1 MKDKIRNNKFVL
13 FTFLISF
20 AVVCIIYLMHRA
32 LPFGGNSLLA
42 VDFYHQYGPMLS
54 ELYDKVRDGS
64 NLIYS
69 YNIGLGIPYY
79 RNFLNYLSSPLNIL
93 LFLFKREHILIAF
106 SLIIGLKSVL
116 SATFMAYYLKKKFK
130 KDNVFLIAIG
140 LAYGLSAYFA
150 AYYWNLMWLDGMVF
164 LPLIVMGIENIID
177 KGKIKQYVCFLSI
190 MLFSNYFI
198 GYMICIFSVM
208 YFFAYYFIKN
218 KFRLYSFYKACLRFF
233 IGSLLSFGLVAVLL
247 IPMYY
252 ALRSISATHDIFPT
266 IIEYNFSLLKFFAN
280 HFAGV
285 KPTVFASDLL
295 PLPNVS
301 SSVIILPLVLLFFV
315 NKKISIKEKIIY
327 ALLLLVFITSFEI
340 KALDFIWHAFHVPND
355 LPYRYSFIYIFLLCT
370 ISYKSVINIKYI
382 KYIYVI
388 AIYLLLMA
396 ALITL
401 KITYFENLSST
412 MFLLNTILLTIYT
425 IIYITYKF
433 EIISLKYVY
442 MFIYGI
448 IAIEMLVAC
457 GYNLNINQKASD
469 YIDKYKNNELILSK
483 LKQKDNSFYR
493 VEQETYM
500 TYNDGAYVG
509 YNGIS
514 TFSSMAYENL
524 SRLER
529 SLGLAGN
536 NINSYYYNMQTP
548 VYNSMHALKYI
559 IGNLDNNKYYSKYI
573 TSKNNIYKYKYNLP
587 IMFPVDNNIKNWI
600 TYDINPFIN
609 QSSFIQSSTGVY
621 DVFDRMYLDTISGCT
636 TSSTNGEYINF
647 EFAEDGIENEIVLT
661 YKNNDNKNIYAYFYN
676 SNIEYI
682 IIGEDDY
689 RYFSPNEPYIIEL
702 KNISKDI
709 NFTIH
714 FKDKNENYLQAFV
727 YAVNDDNF
735 IKAYNILNKYEFK
748 IKKFKNSTI
757 TGTIEVPKEMTM
769 YTSIPYDNGWR
780 VYINNKRVSTFKIGD
795 ALLGYKL
802 NKGVNN
808 IKLVYYPEKIILGFL
823 ITMVSIST
831 IIVYEII
838 LLKRR
843 K

>member
-1 MKDKIRNNKFVL
+1 MKDKIRNNKYII

-20 AVVCIIYLMHRA
+20 SIISIIFIMHRA
-32 LPFGGNSLLA
+32 LPFGGNSLLT
-42 VDFYHQYGPMLS
+42 VDFYHQYGPMLG
-54 ELYDKVRDGS
+54 ELYDKVRSGS
-64 NLIYS
+64 NIIYS

-130 KDNVFLIAIG
+130 QDNVFLIAIG

-164 LPLIVMGIENIID
+164 LPLIVLGIENIIN

-190 MLFSNYFI
+190 MLLSNYFI
-198 GYMICIFSVM
+198 GYMICIFSVI

-218 KFRLYSFYKACLRFF
+218 KFRLYSFYKACLRFL
-233 IGSLLSFGLVAVLL
+233 IGSLLSFGFVAVLL
-247 IPMYY
+247 IPMFY
-252 ALRSISATHDIFPT
+252 ALKSISATHDMFPS

-285 KPTVFASDLL
+285 RPTVFASDVL

-301 SSVIILPLVLLFFV
+301 SSVIVLPLLILFFI
-315 NKKISIKEKIIY
+315 NKKINIKEKIVY
-327 ALLLLVFITSFEI
+327 ALLLVIFIASFEI
-340 KALDFIWHAFHVPND
+340 KILDFIWHAFHVPND
-355 LPYRYSFIYIFLLCT
+355 LPYRYSFIYIFTLCT
-370 ISYKSVINIKYI
+370 LAYKSAINIKWI

-388 AIYLLLMA
+388 IIYLILMI

-401 KITYFENLSST
+401 KVTYFENLSST
-412 MFLLNTILLTIYT
+412 MFLLNTIFLTIYT
-425 IIYITYKF
+425 IIYIIYKF
-433 EIISLKYVY
+433 EIVNLKYIY
-442 MFIYGI
+442 MLIYGLV
-448 IAIEMLVAC
+448 AMEMFVAC
-457 GYNLNINQKASD
+457 GYNLNINQAASD
-469 YIDKYKNNELILSK
+469 YIDKYTSNKEALSE
-483 LKQKDNSFYR
+483 LKQKDSSFYR
-493 VEQETYM
+493 LEQEIYM
-500 TYNDGAYVG
+500 TYNDGSYIG

-529 SLGLAGN
+529 SLGLGGN

-548 VYNSMHALKYI
+548 VYNSMHAVKYI
-559 IGNLDNNKYYSKYI
+559 VGNLDDNNYYSKYI
-573 TSKNNIYKYKYNLP
+573 TNENNIFKYKYYLP

-609 QSSFIQSSTGVY
+609 QSSFIQNATGVY
-621 DVFDRMYLDTISGCT
+621 DVFDRMYLDTISGCA

-647 EFAEDGIENEIVLT
+647 EFNEGGIEDEIVLT
-661 YKNNDNKNIYAYFYN
+661 YKNSNYKNIYAYFYN
-676 SNIEYI
+676 SNIEYV

-702 KNISKDI
+702 KNTSEDI
-709 NFTIH
+709 KFTIH
-714 FKDKNENYLQAFV
+714 FKDKNENYIQAFV
-727 YAVNDDNF
+727 YAVNNDNF
-735 IKAYNILNKYEFK
+735 IKAYNILNKNKFK
-748 IKKFKNSTI
+748 ISTFKNNLI
-757 TGTIEVPKEMTM
+757 TGSIEVPQAMTM
-769 YTSIPYDNGWR
+769 YTSIPYDKGWK
-780 VYINNKRVSTFKIGD
+780 VYINNKQVKTFKIGD

-802 NKGVNN
+802 NKGINN
-808 IKLVYYPEKIILGFL
+808 IKLVYYPEKIILGLCVTLF
-823 ITMVSIST
+823 SIG
-831 IIVYEII
+831 IVIVYKIF